1 MLLQRGNFRPDGEL
15 VERSKGDAGT
25 DRNVFEA
32 EVLDP
37 FRLAE
42 MRDVPWPQALA
53 GKRVLVVT
61 SMQRDVARQYERY
74 RTDGVSWFGAAE
86 LLPPNMHLVVVACV
100 EINQC
105 LGCTR

>member
-1 MLLQRGNFRPDGEL
+1 MICAQ
-15 VERSKGDAGT
+15 VERSKGDAGS

-42 MRDVPWPQALA
+42 MRDVVPWPQALA
-53 GKRVLVVT
+53 GKRVLAVT

>member
-1 MLLQRGNFRPDGEL
+1 
-15 VERSKGDAGT
+15 
-25 DRNVFEA
+25 
-32 EVLDP
+32 
-37 FRLAE
+37 
-42 MRDVPWPQALA
+42 
-53 GKRVLVVT
+53 
-61 SMQRDVARQYERY
+61 MQRDVARQYERY